1 MILLFLLQGS
11 AGKAMIPIR
20 VALADDHQAI
30 RIGVRSMLEK
40 APDIVVVGEAN
51 DGAGALR
58 LVAELAPDI
67 LLLDVEMPGMT
78 GIEVAQWLQASGSP
92 VRVLALSAYD
102 DQQYI
107 AGLLASGAAGY
118 LVKDEALEMIVD
130 AVRGVARGE
139 QGWLSAR
146 LSSRVGSEARDVR
159 ESLG

>member
-1 MILLFLLQGS
+1 MR
-11 AGKAMIPIR
+11 PIR
-20 VALADDHQAI
+20 VALADDHQVV
-30 RIGVRSMLEK
+30 RIGVRTMLEK
-40 APDIVVVGEAN
+40 APDIVVVGEAS
-51 DGAGALR
+51 DGAGALC

-78 GIEVAQWLQASGSP
+78 GIEVARRLQASGSP

-102 DQQYI
+102 DAQYI

-118 LVKDEALEMIVD
+118 LTKDEAIELIVD

-146 LSSRVGSEARDVR
+146 VRSSAGKAAPGVR
-159 ESLG
+159 GSLG